1 MKASEINNNDF
12 YIKWWLK
19 MNNEDVKE
27 LKDFL
32 RSQKNFYILTTK
44 HLLLQLQT
52 TVQQITVSTET
63 SNQHY
68 RDPKC
73 VVFLKGYFI
82 QSSSLS
88 FLFRLNCEQKMKG
101 RGNKH
106 LRPSW
111 QNSLHNYFTIK
122 IYVSFRNTAIGQD
135 WKLINRDLMQTSNR
149 TVGS

>member
-1 MKASEINNNDF
+1 
-12 YIKWWLK
+12 

-88 FLFRLNCEQKMKG
+88 FLIRLNCEQKMKG

-106 LRPSW
+106 LRPS
-111 QNSLHNYFTIK
+111 
-122 IYVSFRNTAIGQD
+122 
-135 WKLINRDLMQTSNR
+135 
-149 TVGS
+149 